1 MEYQEITKL
10 LDNTRNEPSKNWV
23 EISDESRG
31 TYKDSHQIKFKTSMI
46 KSNLCDYSDTY
57 ILVSGTITITGAE
70 YNDAAKQVD
79 ERNKE

>member
-1 MEYQEITKL
+1 
-10 LDNTRNEPSKNWV
+10 
-23 EISDESRG
+23 
-31 TYKDSHQIKFKTSMI
+31 MI

-57 ILVSGTITITGAE
+57 ILVSGTINITGTE